1 MKWWATSQ
9 PMRSSQRLG
18 DGSNAGKGHNDTA
31 RTIDKSERLGH
42 ALDLMEKN
50 DLRRLLVTNK
60 NKMGGIIT
68 TRQIARVLG
77 TRKSLGMPASSLHV
91 ASATMDSIIKVL
103 PDMDVDDAMV
113 LLQKTSILVAMDG
126 EKVLGWVRPRE
137 ILAAVKVSGMAS
149 DAMRF
154 PLTANPNDRL
164 VHARRMMLDRDV
176 GRLPVVEA
184 GRLVG
189 IISEVDV
196 ATSLRAFRDLND
208 TASKQ
213 YARIYNIL
221 VSDVMTHD
229 VKYVYVDTPLDEVKK
244 IILTENRGG
253 LPVLN
258 RREEVVGMITRRSVL
273 DYLVR
278 TG

>member
-1 MKWWATSQ
+1 VEVMRIKDIMTQ
-9 PMRSSQRLG
+9 PV
-18 DGSNAGKGHNDTA
+18 
-31 RTIDKSERLGH
+31 TIDKSERLGH
-42 ALDLMEKN
+42 ALDLMEKH

-60 NKMGGIIT
+60 DKMGGIIT
-68 TRQIARVLG
+68 MRQIARVLG

-91 ASATMDSIIKVL
+91 ASATMDSVIKVL
-103 PDMDVDDAMV
+103 PDMDVQDAMV
-113 LLQKTSILVAMDG
+113 LLQKTGVLAAMDG

-137 ILAAVKVSGMAS
+137 IIAAVNVSGMAS

-154 PLTANPNDRL
+154 PLTSNPNDRL
-164 VHARRMMLDRDV
+164 VHARRMMLDRGV
-176 GRLPVVEA
+176 GRLPVVEG

-189 IISEVDV
+189 IISERDV
-196 ATSLRAFRDLND
+196 AKSLRAFRDLND

-213 YARIYNIL
+213 YTRIYNIL

-229 VKYVYVDTPLDEVKK
+229 VKYVYADTPLDEVKK

-258 RREEVVGMITRRSVL
+258 HREEVVGMITRRSIL

>member
-1 MKWWATSQ
+1 MQVKDIMSEQ
-9 PMRSSQRLG
+9 V
-18 DGSNAGKGHNDTA
+18 N
-31 RTIDKSERLGH
+31 IDKSERLGH

-60 NKMGGIIT
+60 DKLGGVIT

-77 TRKSLGMPASSLHV
+77 ARKSLGMPASSLHV
-91 ASATMDSIIKVL
+91 ASATMDSLIKVL
-103 PDMDVDDAMV
+103 PDMQVDDAMA
-113 LLQKTSILVAMDG
+113 LMQKTGVLVVMDG
-126 EKVLGWVRPRE
+126 EKVMGWVRPRE
-137 ILAAVKVSGMAS
+137 VLTAVKVSGTAG
-149 DAMRF
+149 DAMRV
-154 PLTANPNDRL
+154 PLTVNPNDRL

-176 GRLPVVEA
+176 GRLPVVEG

-189 IISEVDV
+189 IISERDI
-196 ATSLRAFRDLND
+196 ARSLRAFRDLND

-229 VKYVYVDTPLDEVKK
+229 VQYVYMETPLEEVKK
-244 IILTENRGG
+244 IILEEDRGG

-258 RREEVVGMITRRSVL
+258 HREEVVGMITRRSIL
-273 DYLVR
+273 DYLAR
-278 TG
+278 TR

>member
-1 MKWWATSQ
+1 MQVKDIMSE
-9 PMRSSQRLG
+9 PV
-18 DGSNAGKGHNDTA
+18 N
-31 RTIDKSERLGH
+31 IDKSERLGH

-60 NKMGGIIT
+60 DKLGGVIT

-77 TRKSLGMPASSLHV
+77 ARKSLGMPASSLHV
-91 ASATMDSIIKVL
+91 ASATMDSLIKVL
-103 PDMDVDDAMV
+103 PDMQVDDALALM
-113 LLQKTSILVAMDG
+113 QKTGVLVVMDV

-137 ILAAVKVSGMAS
+137 VLTAVKVSGTAG
-149 DAMRF
+149 DAMRV
-154 PLTANPNDRL
+154 PLTVNPNDRL

-176 GRLPVVEA
+176 GRLPVVEG

-189 IISEVDV
+189 IISERDI
-196 ATSLRAFRDLND
+196 ARSLRAFRDLND

-229 VKYVYVDTPLDEVKK
+229 VQYVYVETPLEEVKK
-244 IILTENRGG
+244 IILEEDRGG

-258 RREEVVGMITRRSVL
+258 RREEVVGMITRRSIL
-273 DYLVR
+273 DYLAR
-278 TG
+278 TR

>member
-1 MKWWATSQ
+1 MQVKDIMA
-9 PMRSSQRLG
+9 PPV
-18 DGSNAGKGHNDTA
+18 
-31 RTIDKSERLGH
+31 TIDKSERLGH

-50 DLRRLLVTNK
+50 DLRRILVTNK
-60 NKMGGIIT
+60 DKMGGIIT

-77 TRKSLGMPASSLHV
+77 ARKSLGMPASSLHV

-103 PDMDVDDAMV
+103 PDMDVQDAMV
-113 LLQKTSILVAMDG
+113 LLQKTSVLVVMDG

-137 ILAAVKVSGMAS
+137 ILAAVNVSGMAS

-154 PLTANPNDRL
+154 PLTSNPNDRL
-164 VHARRMMLDRDV
+164 VHARRMILDRDV
-176 GRLPVVEA
+176 GRLPVVDG

-189 IISEVDV
+189 IISERDV
-196 ATSLRAFRDLND
+196 AKSLRAFRDLND

-213 YARIYNIL
+213 YARIFNIL

-258 RREEVVGMITRRSVL
+258 HREEVVGMITRRSIL

>member
-1 MKWWATSQ
+1 MQVRDIISE
-9 PMRSSQRLG
+9 PV
-18 DGSNAGKGHNDTA
+18 
-31 RTIDKSERLGH
+31 TIDKSERLGH
-42 ALDLMEKN
+42 ALDLMEKH

-60 NKMGGIIT
+60 DKMGGIIT
-68 TRQIARVLG
+68 MRQIARVLG

-91 ASATMDSIIKVL
+91 ASATMDSVIKVL
-103 PDMDVDDAMV
+103 PDMDVRDAMV
-113 LLQKTSILVAMDG
+113 LLQKTGVLVAMDG
-126 EKVLGWVRPRE
+126 EKVMGWVRPRE
-137 ILAAVKVSGMAS
+137 ILAAVNISGLAS

-154 PLTANPNDRL
+154 PLTSNPNDRL
-164 VHARRMMLDRDV
+164 VHARRMMLDRGV
-176 GRLPVVEA
+176 GRLPVVEG

-189 IISEVDV
+189 IISERDV
-196 ATSLRAFRDLND
+196 AKSLRAFRDLND

-229 VKYVYVDTPLDEVKK
+229 VKYVYADTPLDEVKK

>member
-1 MKWWATSQ
+1 MQVKDIMEE
-9 PMRSSQRLG
+9 PV
-18 DGSNAGKGHNDTA
+18 
-31 RTIDKSERLGH
+31 TIDKSERLGH

-50 DLRRLLVTNK
+50 DLRRILVTNK
-60 NKMGGIIT
+60 DKMGGIIT

-77 TRKSLGMPASSLHV
+77 ARKSLGMPASSLHV

-103 PDMDVDDAMV
+103 PDMSVDDAAV
-113 LLQKTSILVAMDG
+113 LLQKTSVLVAMDG
-126 EKVLGWVRPRE
+126 DKILGWVRPRE
-137 ILAAVKVSGMAS
+137 ILAAKKVRGTAS
-149 DAMRF
+149 DAMRS

-176 GRLPVVEA
+176 GRLPVVEG

-189 IISEVDV
+189 IISERDV
-196 ATSLRAFRDLND
+196 ARSLRAFRDLND

-213 YARIYNIL
+213 HARIYNIL

-229 VKYVYVDTPLDEVKK
+229 VKYVYMDTPLDEVKK

-258 RREEVVGMITRRSVL
+258 HREEVVGMITRRSIL

>member
-1 MKWWATSQ
+1 MQVKDIMSE
-9 PMRSSQRLG
+9 PV
-18 DGSNAGKGHNDTA
+18 K
-31 RTIDKSERLGH
+31 IDKSERLGH

-60 NKMGGIIT
+60 DKLGGVIT

-77 TRKSLGMPASSLHV
+77 ARKSLGMPASSLHV
-91 ASATMDSIIKVL
+91 ASATMDSLIKVL
-103 PDMDVDDAMV
+103 PDMQVDDALALM
-113 LLQKTSILVAMDG
+113 QKTGVLVVMDG
-126 EKVLGWVRPRE
+126 DKVLGWVRPRE
-137 ILAAVKVSGMAS
+137 VLTAVKVNGTAG

-154 PLTANPNDRL
+154 PLTVNPNDRL

-176 GRLPVVEA
+176 GRVPVVES

-189 IISEVDV
+189 IISERDI
-196 ATSLRAFRDLND
+196 ARSLRAFRDLND

-229 VKYVYVDTPLDEVKK
+229 AQYVCVDTPLEEVKK
-244 IILTENRGG
+244 IILEEDRGG

-258 RREEVVGMITRRSVL
+258 HREEVVGMITRRSIL
-273 DYLVR
+273 DYLAR
-278 TG
+278 TR

>member
-1 MKWWATSQ
+1 MQVKDIMSE
-9 PMRSSQRLG
+9 PV
-18 DGSNAGKGHNDTA
+18 
-31 RTIDKSERLGH
+31 TIDKSERVGH

-60 NKMGGIIT
+60 DKLGGIIT

-77 TRKSLGMPASSLHV
+77 ARKSLGMPASSLHV
-91 ASATMDSIIKVL
+91 ASATMDSLIKIL
-103 PDMDVDDAMV
+103 PDMDVEDAMV
-113 LLQKTSILVAMDG
+113 LLQKTSVLVAMDG

-137 ILAAVKVSGMAS
+137 ILAAVKVSGTAS
-149 DAMRF
+149 DAMRS

-176 GRLPVVEA
+176 GRLPVVEG

-189 IISEVDV
+189 IISEGDV
-196 ATSLRAFRDLND
+196 AKSLRAFRDLND

-229 VKYVYVDTPLDEVKK
+229 VQYVYVDTPLDEVKR
-244 IILTENRGG
+244 IILDENRGG

-258 RREEVVGMITRRSVL
+258 RREEVVGVITRRSIL

-278 TG
+278 TR

>member
-1 MKWWATSQ
+1 MQVRDIISE
-9 PMRSSQRLG
+9 PV
-18 DGSNAGKGHNDTA
+18 
-31 RTIDKSERLGH
+31 TIDKSERLGH

-60 NKMGGIIT
+60 DKMGGIIT
-68 TRQIARVLG
+68 MRQIARVLG

-91 ASATMDSIIKVL
+91 ASATMDSVIKVL
-103 PDMDVDDAMV
+103 PDMDVRDAMV
-113 LLQKTSILVAMDG
+113 LLQKTGVLVAMDG
-126 EKVLGWVRPRE
+126 EKVMGWVRPRE
-137 ILAAVKVSGMAS
+137 ILAAVNVSGLAS

-154 PLTANPNDRL
+154 PLTSNPNDRL
-164 VHARRMMLDRDV
+164 VHARRMMLDRGV
-176 GRLPVVEA
+176 GRLPVVEG

-189 IISEVDV
+189 IISERDV
-196 ATSLRAFRDLND
+196 AKSLRAFRDLND

-213 YARIYNIL
+213 YSRIFNIL
-221 VSDVMTHD
+221 VSDVITHD
-229 VKYVYVDTPLDEVKK
+229 VKYVYADASLDEVKK

>member
-1 MKWWATSQ
+1 MQVKDIMSE
-9 PMRSSQRLG
+9 PV
-18 DGSNAGKGHNDTA
+18 N
-31 RTIDKSERLGH
+31 IDKSERLGH

-60 NKMGGIIT
+60 DKLGGVIT

-77 TRKSLGMPASSLHV
+77 ARKSLGMPASSLHV
-91 ASATMDSIIKVL
+91 ASATMDSLIKVL
-103 PDMDVDDAMV
+103 PDMQVDDALALM
-113 LLQKTSILVAMDG
+113 QKTGVLVVMDG
-126 EKVLGWVRPRE
+126 DKVLGWVRPRE
-137 ILAAVKVSGMAS
+137 VLTAVKVSGTAG

-154 PLTANPNDRL
+154 PLTVNPNDRL

-176 GRLPVVEA
+176 GRVPVVES

-189 IISEVDV
+189 IISERDI
-196 ATSLRAFRDLND
+196 ARSMRAFRDLND

-213 YARIYNIL
+213 YARIFNIL

-229 VKYVYVDTPLDEVKK
+229 VQYVYVDTPLEEVKK
-244 IILTENRGG
+244 IILEEDRGG

-258 RREEVVGMITRRSVL
+258 RREEVVGMITRRSIL
-273 DYLVR
+273 DYLAR
-278 TG
+278 TR

>member
-1 MKWWATSQ
+1 MQVRDIISE
-9 PMRSSQRLG
+9 PV
-18 DGSNAGKGHNDTA
+18 
-31 RTIDKSERLGH
+31 TIDKSERLGH

-60 NKMGGIIT
+60 DKMGGIIT
-68 TRQIARVLG
+68 MRQIARVLG

-91 ASATMDSIIKVL
+91 ASATMDSVIKVL
-103 PDMDVDDAMV
+103 PDMDVRDAMV
-113 LLQKTSILVAMDG
+113 LLQKTGVLVAMDG
-126 EKVLGWVRPRE
+126 EKVMGWVRPRE
-137 ILAAVKVSGMAS
+137 ILAAVNISGLAS

-154 PLTANPNDRL
+154 PLTSNPNDRL
-164 VHARRMMLDRDV
+164 VHARRMMLDRGV
-176 GRLPVVEA
+176 GRLPVVEG

-189 IISEVDV
+189 IISERDV
-196 ATSLRAFRDLND
+196 AKSLRAFRDLND

-229 VKYVYVDTPLDEVKK
+229 VKYVYADTPLDEVKK

>member
-1 MKWWATSQ
+1 MQVKDIMSE
-9 PMRSSQRLG
+9 PV
-18 DGSNAGKGHNDTA
+18 
-31 RTIDKSERLGH
+31 TIDKSERLGH
-42 ALDLMEKN
+42 ALDLMEKH

-60 NKMGGIIT
+60 DKMGGIIT
-68 TRQIARVLG
+68 MRQIARVLG

-91 ASATMDSIIKVL
+91 ASATMDSVIKVL
-103 PDMDVDDAMV
+103 PDMDVQDATV
-113 LLQKTSILVAMDG
+113 LLQKTGVLAAMDG

-137 ILAAVKVSGMAS
+137 ILAAVNVSGMAS

-154 PLTANPNDRL
+154 PLTSNPNDRL
-164 VHARRMMLDRDV
+164 VHARRMMLDRGV
-176 GRLPVVEA
+176 GRLPVVEG

-189 IISEVDV
+189 IISERDV
-196 ATSLRAFRDLND
+196 AKSLRAFRDLND

-213 YARIYNIL
+213 YTRIYNIL

-229 VKYVYVDTPLDEVKK
+229 VKYVYADTPLDEVKK

-258 RREEVVGMITRRSVL
+258 HREEVVGMITRRSIL

>member
-1 MKWWATSQ
+1 
-9 PMRSSQRLG
+9 
-18 DGSNAGKGHNDTA
+18 
-31 RTIDKSERLGH
+31 
-42 ALDLMEKN
+42 
-50 DLRRLLVTNK
+50 
-60 NKMGGIIT
+60 MGGIIT

-244 IILTENRGG
+244 VILTENRGG
-253 LPVLN
+253 LPVLS
-258 RREEVVGMITRRSVL
+258 RKEEVVGMITRRSIL

>member
-1 MKWWATSQ
+1 MQVKDIMSE
-9 PMRSSQRLG
+9 PV
-18 DGSNAGKGHNDTA
+18 
-31 RTIDKSERLGH
+31 TIDKSERLGH

-60 NKMGGIIT
+60 DKMGGIIT

-77 TRKSLGMPASSLHV
+77 ARKSLGMPASSLHV
-91 ASATMDSIIKVL
+91 ASATMDSVIKVL
-103 PDMDVDDAMV
+103 PDMDVQDAAV
-113 LLQKTSILVAMDG
+113 LLQKTGVLVAMDG

-149 DAMRF
+149 DAMRY
-154 PLTANPNDRL
+154 PLTSNPNDRL
-164 VHARRMMLDRDV
+164 VHARRMMLDRGV
-176 GRLPVVEA
+176 GRLPVVEG

-189 IISEVDV
+189 IISERDV
-196 ATSLRAFRDLND
+196 AKSLRAFRDLND

-213 YARIYNIL
+213 NARIYNIL
-221 VSDVMTHD
+221 VSDVMTQD
-229 VKYVYVDTPLDEVKK
+229 VKYVYVDTPLDEVTK

-253 LPVLN
+253 LPVLS
-258 RREEVVGMITRRSVL
+258 RRDEVVGMITRRSIL